1 MLPEYTTIKMK
12 LFSVSQ
18 WKIDDVFPIFST
30 VQWTLF
36 EVDLSLKKKKKK
48 KKKHKKKNVSCFQI
62 GGVNFKLTKTQHAI
76 QGSKTGQG
84 PN

>member
-36 EVDLSLKKKKKK
+36 EVDLSLKKKKKNI
-48 KKKHKKKNVSCFQI
+48 KKNASFFQI
-62 GGVNFKLTKTQHAI
+62 GGCELQTN
-76 QGSKTGQG
+76 
-84 PN
+84 

>member
-30 VQWTLF
+30 VQWILF
-36 EVDLSLKKKKKK
+36 EVDLSLKKKNQKK
-48 KKKHKKKNVSCFQI
+48 
-62 GGVNFKLTKTQHAI
+62 
-76 QGSKTGQG
+76 
-84 PN
+84 

>member
-30 VQWTLF
+30 VQWILF
-36 EVDLSLKKKKKK
+36 EVDLSLKKKTKKNKKK
-48 KKKHKKKNVSCFQI
+48 RQLFSNR
-62 GGVNFKLTKTQHAI
+62 GVWTSN
-76 QGSKTGQG
+76 
-84 PN
+84 

>member
-1 MLPEYTTIKMK
+1 MSRFYFGSIVILLVLSVILPECTTIKMK

-36 EVDLSLKKKKKK
+36 EVD
-48 KKKHKKKNVSCFQI
+48 VS
-62 GGVNFKLTKTQHAI
+62 
-76 QGSKTGQG
+76 
-84 PN
+84 

>member
-30 VQWTLF
+30 VRWTLF
-36 EVDLSLKKKKKK
+36 EVDLSWKKK
-48 KKKHKKKNVSCFQI
+48 Q
-62 GGVNFKLTKTQHAI
+62 TKTKKRQLFSNRGVWI
-76 QGSKTGQG
+76 SNLVKLSMLFKEVKTSHG

>member
-1 MLPEYTTIKMK
+1 MSRFYFGSIVILLVLSVILPEYTTIKMK

-36 EVDLSLKKKKKK
+36 EVDVSLKKKQTNKN
-48 KKKHKKKNVSCFQI
+48 KKNASCFQI
-62 GGVNFKLTKTQHAI
+62 GGCEL
-76 QGSKTGQG
+76 
-84 PN
+84 

>member
-48 KKKHKKKNVSCFQI
+48 KKNIKKKRQLFSNRRCELQT
-62 GGVNFKLTKTQHAI
+62 N
-76 QGSKTGQG
+76 
-84 PN
+84 

>member
-48 KKKHKKKNVSCFQI
+48 KNIKKNASFFQI
-62 GGVNFKLTKTQHAI
+62 GGCELQTN
-76 QGSKTGQG
+76 
-84 PN
+84 

>member
-36 EVDLSLKKKKKK
+36 EVDLFKKKKKTI
-48 KKKHKKKNVSCFQI
+48 KKNASCFQI
-62 GGVNFKLTKTQHAI
+62 GGCELETK
-76 QGSKTGQG
+76 
-84 PN
+84 

>member
-1 MLPEYTTIKMK
+1 MILLVLGVMLPEYTTIKMK

-48 KKKHKKKNVSCFQI
+48 KK
-62 GGVNFKLTKTQHAI
+62 T
-76 QGSKTGQG
+76 
-84 PN
+84 